1 MARANPISSRP
12 ARHVAHL
19 LDPGDGAVET
29 LQVVLVGGG
38 ELTRQVRELELDQVA
53 DLTELGQLVA
63 DLLLGAGDLGPAPE
77 GLRSCTESGHVWDER
92 CKCPLSVDHETM
104 IRTSVCRSI
113 VCPVNF
119 QRTKTRTAQG
129 IRATAGAP
137 AVCEPCRNSLFPVL
151 TRPAHP
157 PGRLSASVPRPHTL
171 FPVLT
176 RPAPPPGM
184 LSASVPPPHT
194 LFPVLT

>member
-92 CKCPLSVDHETM
+92 CKCPFSVDHETM

-113 VCPVNF
+113 VCLLIF
-119 QRTKTRTAQG
+119 KGRKQG
-129 IRATAGAP
+129 LLR
-137 AVCEPCRNSLFPVL
+137 
-151 TRPAHP
+151 
-157 PGRLSASVPRPHTL
+157 ASVQHQALPPSAN
-171 FPVLT
+171 PALT
-176 RPAPPPGM
+176 PSSQFLLAPPIHQAGSQPRCP
-184 LSASVPPPHT
+184 A
-194 LFPVLT
+194 LTPSSPSCHEQARGRAAEAL

>member
-1 MARANPISSRP
+1 MARANPIGSGP

-29 LQVVLVGGG
+29 LQVILVGSG
-38 ELTRQVRELELDQVA
+38 ELTRQIRELKLDQVA
-53 DLTELGQLVA
+53 DLTELDQLVTN
-63 DLLLGAGDLGPAPE
+63 LLLCAPDLRPASE
-77 GLRSCTESGHVWDER
+77 GLRSCAEPGHVWHGG
-92 CKCPLSVDHETM
+92 CKFPLFVNHETI
-104 IRTSVCRSI
+104 IRTYVCRSI
-113 VCPVNF
+113 DCPVNF

-157 PGRLSASVPRPHTL
+157 PGMLSASVPRPHTP

-176 RPAPPPGM
+176 
-184 LSASVPPPHT
+184 
-194 LFPVLT
+194 

>member
-77 GLRSCTESGHVWDER
+77 GLRSCAEPGHVWHEG
-92 CKCPLSVDHETM
+92 CKCPLFVNHETI
-104 IRTSVCRSI
+104 IRTFVCRSI
-113 VCPVNF
+113 VCAVNF
-119 QRTKTRTAQG
+119 QKHENKA
-129 IRATAGAP
+129 
-137 AVCEPCRNSLFPVL
+137 CLEPPV
-151 TRPAHP
+151 PAHQTRFQS
-157 PGRLSASVPRPHTL
+157 PGPAQTPSSQSFFGPRTYESRMCFPFPAFISRLT
-171 FPVLT
+171 
-176 RPAPPPGM
+176 
-184 LSASVPPPHT
+184 
-194 LFPVLT
+194 